1 MYGAKVQKKANLLSM
16 IFSMPSQAD
25 VAVCGAGP
33 AGLVAALRLAE
44 SGRKVILLD
53 RRDPWRE
60 PVSCA
65 EAAHALGLSK
75 WASPVDPAWI
85 RGRVDGV
92 VFVSPDGTRIDY
104 KQPDSGLILDRA
116 KMHRGLAE
124 RVAAAGGLVHFR
136 ANVEKLEK
144 TSEGWSV
151 QGLCD
156 QDKPFSI
163 ACRAVV
169 DASGAGG
176 KLTKLLPGFEQ
187 VEDGSL
193 DLEPAVFTILEGIE
207 FPSNMIE
214 LGFSSRLFPGGYGW
228 VFPRDS
234 HTANVGIVVGR
245 EFTRSHPP
253 RKMLQQWI
261 AERWPNVKHGTFYGG
276 AIPCGQSRKALAAH
290 GIFKA
295 GDSASQVNPI
305 SRSGIVEGMKG
316 GALAAKAI
324 HQWLD
329 TVDPAQRKAIEAN
342 LLADW
347 FEVQGDIH
355 ERLHRAKKAFGSIPD
370 AIFDKAAH
378 RIAKIPIEKRTL
390 PRIFFST
397 LIGSPMLL
405 WRMRSLMGL

>member
-1 MYGAKVQKKANLLSM
+1 M
-16 IFSMPSQAD
+16 IFSMPPQAD

-33 AGLVAALRLAE
+33 AGLLAALRLAE
-44 SGRKVILLD
+44 LGRSVILLD

-60 PVSCA
+60 PVACA
-65 EAAHALGLSK
+65 EAAHAAGLEK
-75 WASPVDPAWI
+75 WAGPVDPNWV

-104 KQPDSGLILDRA
+104 KQPDSGVILDRA
-116 KMHRGLAE
+116 RMHRGLAE
-124 RVAAAGGLVHFR
+124 RVVAAGGMIHFR
-136 ANVEKLEK
+136 ANVESLHRDGDRWVVK
-144 TSEGWSV
+144 
-151 QGLCD
+151 GLVD
-156 QDKPFSI
+156 QSTEFNI
-163 ACRAVV
+163 ECRAVV
-169 DASGAGG
+169 DATGAGG
-176 KLTKLLPGFEQ
+176 KLTKNIPELDGL
-187 VEDGSL
+187 EDGAI

-207 FPSNMIE
+207 FPANMIE
-214 LGFSSRLFPGGYGW
+214 LGFGTRLFPGGYGW

-234 HTANVGIVVGR
+234 HSANVGIVIGR
-245 EFTRSHPP
+245 EHVRNNPP
-253 RKMLQQWI
+253 RKLLQQWI
-261 AERWPNVKHGTFYGG
+261 SERWPALPPTPFYGG
-276 AIPCGQSRKALAAH
+276 AIPCGQSRKAISCM

-316 GALAAKAI
+316 GTLVARAI

-329 TVDPAQRKAIEAN
+329 SPDPAQRKAIEAN

-347 FEVQGDIH
+347 FTVQGEIH
-355 ERLHRAKKAFGSIPD
+355 ERLYRAKGAFGSIPD
-370 AIFDKAAH
+370 HVFDKAAH
-378 RIAKIPIEKRTL
+378 RIAKIPLEKRSL